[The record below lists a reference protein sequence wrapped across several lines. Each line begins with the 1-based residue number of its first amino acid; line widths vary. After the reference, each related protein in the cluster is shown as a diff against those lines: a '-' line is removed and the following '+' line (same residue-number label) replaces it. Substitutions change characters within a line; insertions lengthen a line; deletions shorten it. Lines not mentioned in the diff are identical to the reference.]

1 MKHAGTALVRL
12 CSILLCLLALSLLPA
27 IARAQSGN
35 EQTVRVGVLSFRSL
49 EHTRAQW
56 EPLAAYLSG
65 KIPGYRF
72 LIVPLFYPDLDKAV
86 EKSELDLVLT
96 NPEHYVLLR
105 SRHGLAAQVTLMP
118 LANGFPVNQFG
129 GVILVRAD
137 RADLNEFKDLKGMRI
152 ASPSEQ
158 SLGGYLMQR
167 WALLQNG
174 FDLAHDAGAVRYTGM
189 PHDRVILD
197 VLAGSADAGF
207 VRTGVIE
214 AMIKEGKIKR
224 NQLRI
229 LRQPDTPGFPQL
241 LSTDLYPEWPLSASR
256 GVPAWFSR
264 QVMHALL
271 EIDPNSPEA
280 KSGKFYGF
288 APAGDYSQIENIMLK
303 LRMHPDHQLSL
314 GMIFERYGHWL
325 TAALVVLLVAAIT
338 LSVMRRVNQRLRVAL
353 AEAERL
359 ALRDVL
365 LESLGEGVIGVDLL
379 GHVSFINA
387 AALESLGMTRDEAL
401 GCDLHATTHH
411 HHPDGRP
418 KNRSE
423 CPVFDALHSG
433 HAYSGEEWYFR
444 KNGEGFPVRLNVRP
458 LVDTASRIQGAVTVF
473 QDITEEKRI
482 QNELLSYRQHLEDL
496 VARRTAELANAM
508 TIAESANQ
516 AKSAFLANMSH
527 EIRTP
532 RNAIV
537 GLAHLLRRDASEA
550 EQQGRLD
557 KLSDAARHLLGI
569 INDILD

>member
-1 MKHAGTALVRL
+1 MNRDSFRFAIACASLARALT
-12 CSILLCLLALSLLPA
+12 ILIYLFALLMPLTS
-27 IARAQSGN
+27 ARAQDGI
-35 EQTVRVGVLSFRSL
+35 EQNVRLGVLSFRSL

-56 EPLAAYLSG
+56 QPLAAYLSRQM
-65 KIPGYRF
+65 PGYRF
-72 LIVPLFYPDLDKAV
+72 QVVPLFYPDLDKAV
-86 EKSELDLVLT
+86 ANNELDLVLT

-118 LANGFPVNQFG
+118 LANGFPVYQFG
-129 GVILVRAD
+129 GVILARAD
-137 RADLNEFKDLKGMRI
+137 RADLNTFKDLAGMRL

-174 FDLAHDAGAVRYTGM
+174 FDLTRDAGAMHYTGM
-189 PHDRVILD
+189 PHDKVVFE
-197 VLAGSADAGF
+197 VLAGKADAGF

-214 AMIKEGKIKR
+214 ALIKEGRIKHD
-224 NQLRI
+224 QI
-229 LRQPDTPGFPQL
+229 KVLRQPETPGFPHL

-256 GVPAWFSR
+256 GVPGWFSR
-264 QVMHALL
+264 QIMHALL

-280 KSGKFYGF
+280 KAGKFYGF

-314 GMIFERYGHWL
+314 ALVLERYAHWL
-325 TAALVVLLVAAIT
+325 TAGLAVLLVAAIA
-338 LSVMRRVNQRLRVAL
+338 LSVMRRVNRRLRAAL

-379 GHVSFINA
+379 GHVTFINA
-387 AALESLGMTRDEAL
+387 AALDSLGLTRTEAL
-401 GCDLHATTHH
+401 GCDLHVATHH

-418 KNRSE
+418 KFRSE
-423 CPVFDALHSG
+423 CQVFDALHGG

-458 LVDTASRIQGAVTVF
+458 IVDAASRVQGAVTVF

-482 QNELLSYRQHLEDL
+482 QNELLSHRHHLEDL

-516 AKSAFLANMSH
+516 AKSAFLAM
-527 EIRTP
+527 
-532 RNAIV
+532 
-537 GLAHLLRRDASEA
+537 L
-550 EQQGRLD
+550 
-557 KLSDAARHLLGI
+557 
-569 INDILD
+569 